1 MKVRGLEQRS
11 RTPLR
16 VKVFITNLIPT
27 IKVSKKIF
35 PEKLIGVIVPYG
47 NNGMQLKELA
57 EFSLFSES
65 LELNK
70 TLIAYELV
78 EEK

>member
-1 MKVRGLEQRS
+1 VGLEQRS
-11 RTPLR
+11 SHLASQ
-16 VKVFITNLIPT
+16 VFFITNLIPT

-47 NNGMQLKELA
+47 NNGMQLKGLV
-57 EFSLFSES
+57 EFSLFRES

-70 TLIAYELV
+70 TLIAEPLCP
-78 EEK
+78 